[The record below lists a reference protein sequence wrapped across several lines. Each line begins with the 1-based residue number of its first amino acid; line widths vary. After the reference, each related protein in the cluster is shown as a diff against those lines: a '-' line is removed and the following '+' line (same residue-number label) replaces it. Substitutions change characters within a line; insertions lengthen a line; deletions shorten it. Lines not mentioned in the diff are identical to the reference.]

1 MTRSS
6 LKDRLATLGP
16 VKDAPRSQSGSPVV
30 LALRRKD
37 DVAIRTVDAAS
48 LLAWGGVALTAALRS
63 VEKVIE
69 TGELVV
75 EVPQVPDAH
84 AFIKDLR
91 ATGLSVTPRPR
102 HSAEDITRKL
112 VRLRKHLGL
121 TQEQFALRYGLEADT
136 LQNWEQGRRE
146 PGEWL
151 YAYLRVIERDPEAV
165 SRALDEEA

>member
-1 MTRSS
+1 MTKSS

-16 VKDAPRSQSGSPVV
+16 VKDVPRSQSGSPVV
-30 LALRRKD
+30 LALRRRD
-37 DVAIRTVDAAS
+37 GVAIKTVDAAK
-48 LLAWGGVALTAALRS
+48 LLAWGGLTLTVALRS
-63 VEKVIE
+63 VEKVVE

-102 HSAEDITRKL
+102 HSPEDITQRL
-112 VRLRKHLGL
+112 IRLRKHLGL
-121 TQEQFALRYGLEADT
+121 TQEQFALRYGLEADA

-151 YAYLRVIERDPEAV
+151 YAYLRVIERDPDAV
-165 SRALDEEA
+165 SRALEDEV